1 MIATLWARRRRA
13 RLLRALLHQAANTV
27 QPGPAGLARIHDRIH
42 NKSGAP
48 GCTPRTP
55 RITDGWK
62 EPTVTHPIMRP
73 AERLR
78 PGDVIVRHPDH
89 PERPTR
95 YRVTTWPKA
104 LDNGEIII
112 DYTEPACDGHG
123 PSMGVLC
130 VPQGHQCHI
139 EPGPAAGQAVMIR

>member
-13 RLLRALLHQAANTV
+13 RLLRALLHQAATTV
-27 QPGPAGLARIHDRIH
+27 TPAPDGLARIHDRIH